1 MLCLASKFQES
12 CFIVSGWLRKHQTI
26 AQPRGLIYFG
36 YKVCVFYHLTYTP
49 HTTHPMSLDSKS
61 EYTFQRFERSS
72 RPTKKYA
79 AILKS
84 KSTGRLVTI
93 HFGAT
98 GYSQYKDRALGL
110 YSSLDHKDKKRR
122 ANYRSRHTS
131 DIDKAYSASWF
142 ALKYLW

>member
-1 MLCLASKFQES
+1 MPLY
-12 CFIVSGWLRKHQTI
+12 
-26 AQPRGLIYFG
+26 P
-36 YKVCVFYHLTYTP
+36 
-49 HTTHPMSLDSKS
+49 KS

-84 KSTGRLVTI
+84 KSTGRLVTL

-110 YSSLDHKDKKRR
+110 YASSDHNDKTRRTNYRARHASDINKPSSLS
-122 ANYRSRHTS
+122 YFSLT
-131 DIDKAYSASWF
+131 
-142 ALKYLW
+142 YLW